1 MPDFRFEIDPDITRA
16 STPPARVYA
25 EPSIHAAAREGI
37 FARGRQLVVDVN
49 QVRIPWKVTT
59 VCALFLIGC
68 ASRDTKPAGSVAS
81 AWAARDAKTASPSTE
96 YRTRPQADAARVS
109 GEPDAPTAP
118 TPLSV
123 GADLYSEGQPIAF
136 VDGRPIGRNR
146 VVDLLL
152 RSHGV
157 GVLEQLIGLELAARA
172 ATEKGLGVTEPDV
185 DFEFDLALRRLSDP
199 LSPARTDPV
208 DRTAAEGLL
217 DSVLAERNISREEFL
232 VTLRRNAY
240 LRKIVQS
247 QQVITNDRLRA
258 EFTRRFGER
267 VQVRHIQLGS
277 AAEAGRV
284 QDRLAAGEDFADL
297 ASRYSANTPSARK
310 QGLLDPFSADDEEVP
325 AALRQAAF
333 ALQPGQVSNV
343 VRVGEWYHLLKL
355 DGMLPSE
362 PRDFDQVRGELERDL
377 RDRVSEAAMRELYE
391 KLFHQANIDVRD
403 PTVRPAFELKHGR
416 R

>member
-1 MPDFRFEIDPDITRA
+1 MPDFRFEIDPDIART
-16 STPPARVYA
+16 STPPARAYA
-25 EPSIHAAAREGI
+25 EPSIHAAARERI
-37 FARGRQLVVDVN
+37 VARSRQLMVDVN

-59 VCALFLIGC
+59 LCVLFLIGC
-68 ASRDTKPAGSVAS
+68 ASRNDQPAGSIAT
-81 AWAARDAKTASPSTE
+81 AWADRDAKTASPSTE

-109 GEPDAPTAP
+109 GEPDAPTGP

-146 VVDLLL
+146 VVDMLL

-157 GVLEQLIGLELAARA
+157 GVLEQLIGLELAEQA
-172 ATEKGLGVTEPDV
+172 AAKKGLIVTEPDV

-199 LSPARTDPV
+199 LSSSTTAPV

-217 DSVLAERNISREEFL
+217 DTVLAERNISREEFL

-247 QQVITNDRLRA
+247 QQVITDDQLRA
-258 EFTRRFGER
+258 EFARRFGER

-284 QDRLAAGEDFADL
+284 QDRLAAGEDFVDL
-297 ASRYSANTPSARK
+297 ASRYSANTASARK
-310 QGLLDPFSADDEEVP
+310 QGLLAPFSAADEEIP

-355 DGMLPSE
+355 DRVLPSE

-391 KLFHQANIDVRD
+391 KLFQQANIDVRD
-403 PTVRPAFELKHGR
+403 PAVRPAFERKHGR
-416 R
+416 K